1 MSLNNNNSDSEQ
13 EVLISE
19 QYQSSNGN
27 PIDLNNTDQQD
38 IESKKRVAKSIN
50 IMVVTVFLQSIGFT
64 VMMPSMYDYL
74 EWIRPSF
81 GDYYGWVVAV
91 YSAGQFVSSPFFGFW
106 SNKRDAREPLILSIV
121 ISIVGN
127 ILYSIVY
134 KFNGKAV
141 IIMAIARCIVGI
153 GAGNVSVC
161 RAFASEVSDISSKTT
176 TMAKMGAAQGAGF
189 VLGPAIGYAL
199 AYCNFHI
206 KDLVVNEY
214 TAPGYLSV
222 LFAIMNI
229 FAILFAFK
237 DTRDVKARLEK
248 EKQKDTE
255 TASST
260 ASEPK
265 RPWYYQKNQKLTPI
279 FISIFLFAIVISIF
293 AVFETILTELTKRYY
308 GWEVKQNGYI
318 LGGTGILSI
327 VVFVII
333 SLPFIKKFDD
343 RKMVIFG
350 FGNLTVALLFLANYG
365 KPFNWEKDLPLWQF
379 IIGSVFVSI
388 GYPIASSLIYAIFSK
403 ILNPTSQGTKM
414 GWLTAGGSLARMLG
428 PIWAQAIWNGCG
440 QEGMVL
446 FLVTASISVVA
457 MITLVVFFKKLD
469 PHPDYKPPTPPP
481 TTTTTTTTASINAD
495 QDDESK
501 PLLN

>member
-1 MSLNNNNSDSEQ
+1 MSTKSYHQVDDDENEKVIVVTTADNSNNIDSSNSEQ
-13 EVLISE
+13 DEA
-19 QYQSSNGN
+19 
-27 PIDLNNTDQQD
+27 
-38 IESKKRVAKSIN
+38 KKRVAKSIN
-50 IMVVTVFLQSIGFT
+50 IMVLTVFLQSIGFT

-81 GDYYGWVVAV
+81 GDYNGWVVAV
-91 YSAGQFVSSPFFGFW
+91 YSAGQFLSSPFFGYW
-106 SNKRDAREPLILSIV
+106 SNKRDAREPLIVSII

-127 ILYSIVY
+127 ILYAIVY

-141 IIMAIARCIVGI
+141 IIMAIARFIVGI

-206 KDLVVNEY
+206 KDLVINEY

-222 LFAIMNI
+222 LFAFANI
-229 FAILFAFK
+229 TAILIAFK
-237 DTRDVKARLEK
+237 DTRDIKSRLEK
-248 EKQKDTE
+248 EKIDIE
-255 TASST
+255 TAKANSNST
-260 ASEPK
+260 GVK
-265 RPWYYQKNQKLTPI
+265 RPWYYQKNQKLLPI
-279 FISIFLFAIVISIF
+279 FVSIFLFAIVISIF

-308 GWEVKQNGYI
+308 NWEVKQNGYI

-327 VVFVII
+327 VVFVVI

-350 FGNLTVALLFLANYG
+350 FANLTVALLFLANYG
-365 KPFNWEKDLPLWQF
+365 KPFNWETDLPLWQF

-403 ILNPTSQGTKM
+403 VLNPTSQGTKM

-428 PIWAQAIWNGCG
+428 PIWAQSIWNKCN

-457 MITLVVFFKKLD
+457 IITLIVFFRKLD

-481 TTTTTTTTASINAD
+481 PKTTSINAD
-495 QDDESK
+495 EYDESK